1 MDPDAGQHARAGDE
15 GAVPDRRELSRRVQ
29 EALGQAVS
37 LRLGLNTGYWAA
49 GPPPPSALD
58 SVQEAERLGFD
69 SVWTSEAYGCDV
81 LTPLAWYGAHTERLR
96 LGTGIMQLSAR
107 RPTAA
112 AMGAMTPDHLSGGAL
127 AAGPRGIGPAG

>member
-1 MDPDAGQHARAGDE
+1 M
-15 GAVPDRRELSRRVQ
+15 
-29 EALGQAVS
+29 S

-49 GPPPPSALD
+49 AAPPPSALE

-81 LTPLAWYGAHTERLR
+81 LTPLAWWGSHTEKIR
-96 LGTGIMQLSAR
+96 LGTAIMQMSAR

-112 AMGAMTPDHLSGGAL
+112 ATETLRQ
-127 AAGPRGIGPAG
+127 AAELVLG